1 MESEKKVRALYDIL
15 GVELDATKDDVK
27 KAYRQLAMK
36 YHPDRNEGI
45 ETTEFTEATKAY
57 KILSDPEKRA
67 AYDKTGYTEDNVHD
81 TREVAIEVLQNWFRS
96 CLNDDKALKE
106 DVIHRLRAIGKSNT
120 AQCKHRIVLTNK
132 KIKKLGKVLK
142 RLKYTGGGKADFL
155 ALVVQEIINTLNRN
169 ICQANFQIQ
178 VNKMILQML
187 TFYNYDY
194 NVDPDDPED
203 EPSTE
208 QQPLGNVF
216 DFARKA
222 TDL

>member
-1 MESEKKVRALYDIL
+1 MKSGKKVRALYDIL
-15 GVELDATKDDVK
+15 GVEPDVSIEDIK

-36 YHPDRNEGI
+36 YHPDHHEGI

-57 KILSDPEKRA
+57 KILSDPEKRK
-67 AYDKTGYTEDNVHD
+67 AYDETGYTEDNIHD
-81 TREVAIEVLQNWFRS
+81 TREVAIEILQNWFRS
-96 CLNDDKALKE
+96 CLNDDKVLKE
-106 DVIHRLRAIGKSNT
+106 DVIHRLKAISKSNT
-120 AQCKHRIVLTNK
+120 SQCKHRIVLTNK

-155 ALVVQEIINTLNRN
+155 ALVVQEIVNTLNRN

-187 TFYNYDY
+187 TFYTYSY
-194 NVDPDDPED
+194 EIDPDDPED
-203 EPSTE
+203 ESSTDK
-208 QQPLGNVF
+208 QSLGNVF